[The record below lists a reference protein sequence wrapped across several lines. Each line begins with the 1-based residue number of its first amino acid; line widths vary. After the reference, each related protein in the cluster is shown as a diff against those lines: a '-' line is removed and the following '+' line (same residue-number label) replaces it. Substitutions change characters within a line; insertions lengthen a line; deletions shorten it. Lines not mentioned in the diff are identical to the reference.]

1 MSSWWGTPPK
11 IIKGD
16 EKMEIATQDMW
27 LTAYACH
34 NNIELKGLREYGDR
48 KLFIF
53 DDTPEFQNIKREY
66 YWNEARVDPLL
77 YKQEIRK
84 LKALTLAD

>member
-1 MSSWWGTPPK
+1 MGHPAQN
-11 IIKGD
+11 IKGD

-34 NNIELKGLREYGDR
+34 NNIKLKGLRDYGDR

-53 DDTPEFQNIKREY
+53 DDTEEFQNIKREF

-77 YKQEIRK
+77 YKKEIRK